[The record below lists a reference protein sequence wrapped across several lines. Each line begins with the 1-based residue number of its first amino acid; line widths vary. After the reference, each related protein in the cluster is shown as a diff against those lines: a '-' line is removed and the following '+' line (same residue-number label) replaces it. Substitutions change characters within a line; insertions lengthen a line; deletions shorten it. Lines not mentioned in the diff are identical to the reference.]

1 MVSYTSNT
9 ALYVNRDLVFETC
22 HGMEISKPA
31 DGELLIQNSF
41 SGANPADMKH
51 ATYLGIYPTV
61 LGYDFCGVVLQTPP
75 GSRFKVGEQVAG
87 FTPTGLNRLERY
99 GAHQSFLACPEDMAF
114 SVPSN
119 LPAHHAATLTVVLM
133 TAADAIFNILKFP
146 LPQENPGTK
155 TKGPLFIWA
164 SEITAALRETGYE
177 DITHGFDTIG
187 DLSGEGSANTMAKYT
202 AENTEL
208 VLVVMQQNQRFK
220 MPLAVMNADVTLHPR
235 GLPEPIT
242 IPARLDDHQNAWQ
255 VLQWAVQNC
264 GAKFRMPAVEVFVG
278 TAEES
283 LEELTKLDDHKRGFG
298 KLVLQHPLA

>member
-1 MVSYTSNT
+1 M
-9 ALYVNRDLVFETC
+9 
-22 HGMEISKPA
+22 
-31 DGELLIQNSF
+31 
-41 SGANPADMKH
+41 GATRCFDYKS
-51 ATYLGIYPTV
+51 PT
-61 LGYDFCGVVLQTPP
+61 L
-75 GSRFKVGEQVAG
+75 
-87 FTPTGLNRLERY
+87 
-99 GAHQSFLACPEDMAF
+99 
-114 SVPSN
+114 
-119 LPAHHAATLTVVLM
+119 
-133 TAADAIFNILKFP
+133 
-146 LPQENPGTK
+146 
-155 TKGPLFIWA
+155 A